1 VEWAGIEDLGPE
13 EREASMASVI
23 AIGIFAFFA
32 VGAMVGFLAM
42 VAIAVRREE
51 RGLTLTSKASDRVVL
66 GARRVNGVYRRDLDD
81 DLEAWS
87 RELVH

>member
-1 VEWAGIEDLGPE
+1 
-13 EREASMASVI
+13 MASVI